1 MNSQQKAYNLSV
13 VDRRL
18 MKILTINNKVWTKGM
33 EREPKK
39 KQRGGERTNERTI
52 CQQQK
57 SK

>member
-33 EREPKK
+33 EKEPK
-39 KQRGGERTNERTI
+39 KQRGGERTI
-52 CQQQK
+52 CQQQQQQ